1 VPNTFSSRG
10 IDLPR
15 TAKST
20 KTGGL
25 VESVEKAFE
34 ILQSVA
40 AFRRIGVL
48 KLSQQI
54 ELPYSTVHRLLRTLE
69 RLGYIVQS
77 GDRSQYSLGPKV
89 LELGTAFLDQVAL
102 REEALPF
109 MVTLNQETRETIN
122 LVLWNGTSAI
132 CIEKMDSPESV
143 TVQQTQVGRNEPLH
157 STGLGKAILAQHDP
171 RQVAEILGHR
181 ELTRYTPNTITTLT
195 ELTQDLAATRLRG
208 FAIDDEEGLPGIR
221 CVASAIVDH
230 QGAVVGAI
238 SLVAPAIRMNKR
250 RMGELGLQVRDV
262 AARISQRLGF
272 NPERAIGSK
281 FHNADAH

>member
-1 VPNTFSSRG
+1 MP
-10 IDLPR
+10 
-15 TAKST
+15 KST
-20 KTGGL
+20 KTAGL

-48 KLSQQI
+48 KLSQEV

-77 GDRSQYSLGPKV
+77 GDRSQYSLGSKV
-89 LELGTAFLDQVAL
+89 LELGTAFLDQVQL
-102 REEALPF
+102 REEALSF
-109 MVTLNQETRETIN
+109 MAALNQETRETIN
-122 LVLWNGTSAI
+122 LVMWNGASAV
-132 CIEKMDSPESV
+132 CIEKIDSAESV
-143 TVQQTQVGRNEPLH
+143 TVQQTQVGKSEPLH
-157 STGLGKAILAQHDP
+157 STGLGKVILAQLEP
-171 RQVAEILGHR
+171 RQITEILGRR
-181 ELTRYTPNTITTLT
+181 ELTRYTPNTITTLA
-195 ELTQDLAATRLRG
+195 ELTKELDATRLRG

-230 QGAVVGAI
+230 QGVVVGAI

-250 RMGELGLQVRDV
+250 RLGELGLQVRDV

-272 NPERAIGSK
+272 NPVSEIRSK
-281 FHNADAH
+281 LRNADTR